1 MRGILRG
8 GVGGRVLI
16 LPVLCAAALLLAC
29 RSGQE
34 EAAPP
39 EGGSPPATQA
49 LDRLRSLPYVD
60 WVPVG
65 EEDRERSG
73 VTRYERGR
81 AYEGLNL
88 YVTRPGPRALLM
100 TMEGEVV
107 HEWASEAGQP
117 PPSEKE
123 TLDFLGGWHHAE
135 LTAEGTLLAIVENGA
150 LLHLD
155 PDSRVIR
162 NLPLAVHHDVA
173 PASDG
178 RLYALAAARL
188 DLDHGGRRLPVLDE
202 EIVVISAG
210 GEVERR
216 VSLYR
221 ILEADPALGP
231 RLRALRDRNLAAYDP
246 PRFARALERLRGERT
261 GPALERVDRRIA
273 QMKRIL
279 DGTFQGREEFLLG
292 LLRNGPSDLLHANAI
307 EILREDPGGR
317 WEEGALLLSIRNM
330 DLILVL
336 DAGME
341 RILWSWGPGVIERQ
355 HQPVSLQSGRILL
368 FDNGTRSRRSR
379 VLEVDPATGEITW
392 AYGGGPPGSFFSPI
406 RGGVEALP
414 NGNVLITDSERGRAF
429 EVTREGEI
437 VWEFYSAHR
446 DDSKRGRA
454 AIYRMARLPEGI
466 LKTLKSPAAPR

>member
-1 MRGILRG
+1 MRGISRSSATG
-8 GVGGRVLI
+8 GALI
-16 LPVLCAAALLLAC
+16 LPALCAAALLLAC

-73 VTRYERGR
+73 VTRYTRGR

-88 YVTRPGPRALLM
+88 YVARPGPRALLM

-107 HEWASEAGQP
+107 HAWSSEAGQP
-117 PPSEKE
+117 TPTETS

-150 LLHLD
+150 LLELD
-155 PDSRVIR
+155 PGSRVIR

-173 PASDG
+173 PARDG

-188 DLDHGGRRLPVLDE
+188 EIEHGGRRLPVLDE

-221 ILEADPALGP
+221 LLEADPALGP
-231 RLRALRDRNLAAYDP
+231 LLRALRDRNLAAYDP
-246 PRFARALERLRGERT
+246 SRFARALERLRGGKT
-261 GPALERVDRRIA
+261 GPALERVERRIA
-273 QMKRIL
+273 GMKKIL
-279 DGTFQGREEFLLG
+279 DGSFQGREGFLLA

-307 EILREDPGGR
+307 EILPADPGGR
-317 WEEGALLLSIRNM
+317 WGEGALLLSIRNM

-336 DAGME
+336 DPRME
-341 RILWSWGPGVIERQ
+341 RILWLWGPGVIERQ
-355 HQPVSLQSGRILL
+355 HQPIPLPSGRILL

-379 VLEVDPATGEITW
+379 VLEVDPATGGITW
-392 AYGGGPPGSFFSPI
+392 TYDGDPPGSFFSPI
-406 RGGVEALP
+406 RGGAEALP

-466 LKTLKSPAAPR
+466 LKTLKSPGGPR